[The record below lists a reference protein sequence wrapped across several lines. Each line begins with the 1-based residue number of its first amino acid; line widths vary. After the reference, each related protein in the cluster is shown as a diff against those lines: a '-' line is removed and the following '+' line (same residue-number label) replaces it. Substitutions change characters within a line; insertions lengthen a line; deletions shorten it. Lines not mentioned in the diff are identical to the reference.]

1 MNPGE
6 KLGPYEILSAI
17 GRGGMGEVWKAR
29 DTRLD
34 RIVAIKVCDS
44 EFSGRFL
51 KEARAISSLNH
62 PHICTLFDVGPNY
75 LVMEYIEGTRPRGPL
90 APPEAVRLA
99 LGIAAALEAAH
110 DKGITHRDL
119 KPANILVTASGIKL
133 LDFGLALVEVH
144 STAEAQSETITL
156 ATQTG
161 VVMGTVGYM
170 APEQALG
177 KPVDARSDIF
187 SFGAVLY
194 ELLSGHRAFAGNSTM
209 EIMAAILYGEPAAL
223 DAPAAVAAAVA
234 RCLRKAPAE
243 RFQTM
248 KEVRSALEAALAK
261 PANDTPSIAV
271 LPFANMSGDKENEYF
286 SDGLAE
292 EILNLL
298 TKIPGLRV
306 IARTSSFAFRGKEQ
320 DITKIAELL
329 RVKTILEGSVRRA
342 GNRVRVTAQLVEAEH
357 GSHLWSER
365 YDRDITDVFAVQD
378 EIGQAISEALK
389 VRLAPRSQTVNIEAW
404 QCYLKGRY
412 HSYRWTPESL
422 AKAKAFFEQ
431 ALAIDPELAIAY
443 SGVASYYY
451 VLAVFAV
458 RPAVEVVPPAKSAAQ
473 RSLEI
478 DPVNSDA
485 NSVLGVMAGS
495 FDYDWQSAAVY
506 FRRAMAGE
514 PVSPLVRFRYA
525 VYYLL
530 PLGRFT
536 EAIEQSR
543 MALETDPLSVILQFG
558 MAWSFYYTGQFQ
570 EGIAYARRAMEMD
583 ASFHMLWFVLGISQL
598 HAGLAQDAISSLERA
613 VELAPWYTGSCWLLA
628 TACHAAGDHGRSREW
643 ERKLEA
649 SRGDHFVA
657 ALYFAATGDGEAMY
671 GALEG
676 AYSQRDLGLRYLGI
690 QPGLDR
696 WRGEPR
702 FQALLRRTNLL
713 S

>member
-6 KLGPYEILSAI
+6 KLGPYEILSVI

-34 RIVAIKVCDS
+34 RIVAIKVCDN

-75 LVMEYIEGTRPRGPL
+75 LVMEYIDGERPAGPL
-90 APPEAVRLA
+90 PPAEAVRLG

-133 LDFGLALVEVH
+133 LDFGLALVDDR
-144 STAEAQSETITL
+144 TAAESQTETLTL
-156 ATQTG
+156 AGT
-161 VVMGTVGYM
+161 VMGTAGYM
-170 APEQALG
+170 SPEQAQG
-177 KPVDARSDIF
+177 RQADARSDIF
-187 SFGAVLY
+187 SFGVVLY
-194 ELLSGHRAFAGNSTM
+194 ELLSGRRAFTGNSTI
-209 EIMAAILYGEPAAL
+209 EIMAAVVRDEPAAL
-223 DAPAAVAAAVA
+223 EAPAALGAVVT
-234 RCLRKAPAE
+234 RCMRKAPVD
-243 RFQTM
+243 RFQTI
-248 KEVRSALEAALAK
+248 KEVRAALEAASTK
-261 PANDTPSIAV
+261 PSGAVPSIAV

-306 IARTSSFAFRGKEQ
+306 IARTSSFAFRGREQ
-320 DITKIAELL
+320 DITKIAEML

-422 AKAKAFFEQ
+422 AKAKDCFEQ
-431 ALAIDPELAIAY
+431 ALAIDPRLALAY
-443 SGVASYYY
+443 SGLASYYY
-451 VLAVFAV
+451 LLAVFAV
-458 RPAVEVVPPAKSAAQ
+458 SPAVEVVPPAKLTAQ
-473 RSLEI
+473 KSLEI
-478 DPVNSDA
+478 DPMNSDA

-495 FDYDWQSAAVY
+495 FDYDWKSAAMY
-506 FRRAMAGE
+506 FRRAMAEE
-514 PVSPLVRFRYA
+514 PVPPLVRFRYA
-525 VYYLL
+525 IYYLL
-530 PLGRFT
+530 PLGRFA

-543 MALETDPLSVILQFG
+543 LALETDPMSVILQFG
-558 MAWSFYYTGQFQ
+558 MAWAYYYSGQCA
-570 EGIAYARRAMEMD
+570 EAIEYARRAMEMD
-583 ASFHMLWFVLGISQL
+583 ASFHMLWFVLGNSQL
-598 HAGLAQDAISSLERA
+598 QAGLVREAIASLQRA
-613 VELAPWYTGSCWLLA
+613 VELAPWYSGSCWLLA
-628 TACHAAGDHGRSREW
+628 TAYHSAGDLERSREW

-649 SRGDHFVA
+649 SREDHYVA
-657 ALYFAATGDGEAMY
+657 ALYFAAAGDGDAMFT
-671 GALEG
+671 ALEG
-676 AYSQRDLGLRYLGI
+676 ACRQRDLGLRYLAI
-690 QPGLDR
+690 QRELDA
-696 WRGEPR
+696 WRSAAR
-702 FQALLRRTNLL
+702 FQALLRRTNLI